1 MAAGLGRITIL
12 CALPLCLVVTSCV
25 GHSPLGVLRDGEWN
39 TALMRSPLTLAS
51 FGSSGFGVRGRARR
65 VVGALR

>member
-25 GHSPLGVLRDGEWN
+25 GRSPLGVLRDGEWN

-51 FGSSGFGVRGRARR
+51 LGRSGVGVRRR
-65 VVGALR
+65 VWRALGALC